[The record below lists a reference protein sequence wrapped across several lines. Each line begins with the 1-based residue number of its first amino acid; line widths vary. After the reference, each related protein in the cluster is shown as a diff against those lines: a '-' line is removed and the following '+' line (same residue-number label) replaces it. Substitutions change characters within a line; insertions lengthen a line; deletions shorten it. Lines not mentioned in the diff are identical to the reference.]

1 MIMAI
6 KLTVKQV
13 AALGKKDAAYKVAV
27 DTGLLLRVA
36 PSGVKSWIVTYT
48 VKQQIDDAG
57 NPIESPHCVGR
68 QREYILP
75 KRWGEL
81 TDGAHLSLADARSMA
96 ANIRALAREGIDF
109 QVQQNQIQQT
119 EAKARAD
126 ERAEAD
132 AKRASELTENL
143 TVKNLFTA
151 WLADGV
157 RRKDGNA
164 ELQRSFNVDVLP
176 KIGNKPIK
184 NLSEHDLRGV
194 LRTLVGRGVNRT
206 AVVMR
211 NNLMQMFAW
220 GEKRQPWRKL
230 LANGNP
236 MELIEIEKI
245 VSPGFEMN
253 HERDRILSS
262 NEIRELRDIFNRMR
276 ADYDDAPNKRNTA
289 QPIEWTTQFA
299 VWIMLSTMC
308 RVGEMSMA
316 RWEHINL
323 DAGTWFIP
331 KDNVKGNLEKLD
343 VFLSSFALEQFR
355 QLHEITGH
363 SEWCFPATN
372 NDGHVCVKSLSKQV
386 GDRQS
391 MFKKGR
397 DGKPRKPMKNRRH
410 DNTLVLTAG
419 ENGAWTPHDLR
430 RTGATLMQSLGVS
443 LEIIDRC
450 QNHVL
455 PGSKVRRHYLHH
467 DYADEKRKAW
477 CLLGDRVSLILNPA
491 DNVIALR
498 MG

>member
-1 MIMAI
+1 MAN

-13 AALGKKDAAYKVAV
+13 AALGKKATAYKVAV

-48 VKQQIDDAG
+48 VKQQFDESG
-57 NPIESPHCVGR
+57 HPIASPHYVGR

-75 KRWGEL
+75 KPWGDV
-81 TDGAHLSLADARSMA
+81 TDGAHLSLADAKGEA

-109 QVQQNQIQQT
+109 QVQQSQMRLA

-126 ERAEAD
+126 EQATAD
-132 AKRASELTENL
+132 AKRERDQTDNL
-143 TVKNLFTA
+143 TVQDLFTA
-151 WLADGV
+151 WMTDGV

-164 ELQRSFNVDVLP
+164 ELRRSFNADLLP
-176 KIGNKPIK
+176 KIGSKPIRA
-184 NLSEHDLRGV
+184 LSEHDLRDV
-194 LRTLVGRGVNRT
+194 LRLLVGRGVNRT

-220 GEKRQPWRKL
+220 AEKRQPWRTL
-230 LANGNP
+230 LVNGNP

-245 VSPGFEMN
+245 VSPGFDMN
-253 HERDRILSS
+253 NERDRILSS
-262 NEIRELRDIFNRMR
+262 DEIRELQEIFNRMQTEF
-276 ADYDDAPNKRNTA
+276 DDAPNKRIVA
-289 QPIEWTTQFA
+289 RPIEMTTQCA
-299 VWIMLSTMC
+299 MWIMLSTMC

-316 RWEHINL
+316 RWEHVDL
-323 DAGTWFIP
+323 EAGTWLIP

-343 VFLSSFALEQFR
+343 VFLSRFTLHQFR
-355 QLHEITGH
+355 KLYNLTGK
-363 SEWCFPATN
+363 SAWCFPATN
-372 NDGHVCVKSLSKQV
+372 KEGHVCVKSLSKQV

-397 DGKPRKPMKNRRH
+397 DANPRKPMKNRKH
-410 DNTLVLTAG
+410 DNTFVLG
-419 ENGAWTPHDLR
+419 SGKNGAWTPHDLR

-467 DYADEKRKAW
+467 DYAEEKREAW
-477 CLLGDRVSLILNPA
+477 RLLGDRLSLTLDPA
-491 DNVIALR
+491 DNVILLR
-498 MG
+498 AS